1 MKWHSAIHAY
11 DIFNNSHFLDSSF
24 QHVDGSGC
32 CAPRV
37 NSTPSTNLTD
47 CITRCVEPECT
58 AAIFQPGTGLCW
70 VGRENPSGRGLV
82 KIPANDRISAVSHSA
97 RISNI
102 LLESRFQTGALLSN
116 YQPGGL
122 GVLLGVG
129 TGEFATRI
137 LETWDGG
144 LYLVDPYIHILKGY
158 EDQSNFDDKT
168 HQLIYEN
175 LRELLHNGFEHKHVM
190 VRDFSWSF
198 AKVWEEKA
206 MPNPTFVYIDI
217 THAAEAL
224 IRDISIWW
232 KLLAPGGLI
241 GGSHFVKAGQ
251 TCIEV
256 KHVLLKTLGDHHT
269 VYVSESATDELS
281 WFIFKPLN

>member
-1 MKWHSAIHAY
+1 MKWHSAMHAY

-24 QHVDGSGC
+24 QHVDGSAC
-32 CAPRV
+32 CTSRV
-37 NSTPSTNLTD
+37 ISTPSHNLTA
-47 CITRCVEPECT
+47 CTTRCVEPECT
-58 AAIFQPGTGLCW
+58 AAVFQPSTGLCW
-70 VGRENPSGRGLV
+70 IGRDNPSERGLV
-82 KIPANDRISAVSHSA
+82 KIPANDRISAISHSA

-175 LRELLHNGFEHKHVM
+175 LREQLHIRFEHKHVM

-198 AKVWEEKA
+198 ANVWEEKA

-217 THAAEAL
+217 SHAADAL

-241 GGSHFVKAGQ
+241 GGTHRVNAGQ
-251 TCIEV
+251 TCDEV
-256 KHVLLKTLGDHHT
+256 IKVVNKTLGEQHT
-269 VYVSESATDELS
+269 VYVSEEETDEVS